1 MWDLSSPTRD
11 PTCVPCIRRQVLNH
25 WTTREVPLLSLLP
38 GKTPLLLQGPAGRRK
53 LLREGD
59 LPVLTFQFSIRR
71 TAQRGA
77 AHTGRR
83 QKHRG
88 GDAQKPPM
96 APGTGLGANES
107 LEAGRK

>member
-11 PTCVPCIRRQVLNH
+11 PTCVPCIRRQVLNP
-25 WTTREVPLLSLLP
+25 WTTREVPLLSFLP
-38 GKTPLLLQGPAGRRK
+38 GKTPLLLQGPASHRK
-53 LLREGD
+53 LLRESD

-71 TAQRGA
+71 PAQRGA
-77 AHTGRR
+77 THTGRR

-88 GDAQKPPM
+88 GDAQKFPTP
-96 APGTGLGANES
+96 PGTGLGAKES